1 MNSRYTSLFRFS
13 FACMDLIMLNLVQ
26 LILLNVLKRVPLN
39 GGPEYFLLFFVA
51 NILWLFS
58 AYVTSLYIQQGSPNY
73 NRFTK
78 KTIKCLIIFFLTM
91 VLFIFLYHYQFSRL
105 FILSSFAG
113 FSIALLAMRL
123 FMTAVSLYANKNG
136 RSGKR
141 VVIIGYNEVAVKLAQ
156 RFSEQKNISSVEG
169 YFEDPE
175 MVGELSLLPIIGS
188 IAECLPYAV
197 NNNISEIY
205 STISPE
211 RNAFI
216 YEMAHTAE
224 KSLIRFKFVPDFK
237 LYVNRVTHM
246 EYIDQFP
253 ILSLRPEPLEDVTNS
268 IKKRLFDMAFSF
280 FVIVLLLSWL
290 VPILA
295 ILIKLNSKGPVF
307 FVQWRSGKDNKK
319 FKCYKFR
326 TLSVNADA
334 HLKQVT
340 KNDSRIT
347 PLGKFLRKTNLDE
360 FPQFF
365 NVLKGDMSVVG
376 PRPHMLLHTETFSK
390 ILEEY
395 MVRHFVKPGVTGWAQ
410 VHGYRGEIK
419 EEEQLRKRIEHD
431 IWYMENWS
439 SWLDIKIMW
448 MTIFKT
454 FKGDNNAY

>member
-1 MNSRYTSLFRFS
+1 
-13 FACMDLIMLNLVQ
+13 
-26 LILLNVLKRVPLN
+26 
-39 GGPEYFLLFFVA
+39 
-51 NILWLFS
+51 
-58 AYVTSLYIQQGSPNY
+58 
-73 NRFTK
+73 
-78 KTIKCLIIFFLTM
+78 
-91 VLFIFLYHYQFSRL
+91 
-105 FILSSFAG
+105 
-113 FSIALLAMRL
+113 
-123 FMTAVSLYANKNG
+123 
-136 RSGKR
+136 
-141 VVIIGYNEVAVKLAQ
+141 
-156 RFSEQKNISSVEG
+156 
-169 YFEDPE
+169 
-175 MVGELSLLPIIGS
+175 
-188 IAECLPYAV
+188 
-197 NNNISEIY
+197 
-205 STISPE
+205 
-211 RNAFI
+211 
-216 YEMAHTAE
+216 
-224 KSLIRFKFVPDFK
+224 
-237 LYVNRVTHM
+237 
-246 EYIDQFP
+246 
-253 ILSLRPEPLEDVTNS
+253 
-268 IKKRLFDMAFSF
+268 
-280 FVIVLLLSWL
+280 
-290 VPILA
+290 
-295 ILIKLNSKGPVF
+295 VF

-454 FKGDNNAY
+454 FKGDSNAY